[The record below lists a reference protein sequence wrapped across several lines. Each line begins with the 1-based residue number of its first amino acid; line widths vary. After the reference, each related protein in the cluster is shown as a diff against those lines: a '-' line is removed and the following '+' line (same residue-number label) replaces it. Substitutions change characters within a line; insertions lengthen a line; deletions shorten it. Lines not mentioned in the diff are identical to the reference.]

1 MRITPNFAET
11 AVKFAA
17 RIQGRIAGARPA
29 LARTVVAGF
38 ATGVVMAGMA
48 VSAPDAFAYEACE
61 TPQFGAAAVAVD
73 ERAETAEKAQTN
85 GMRRATDL
93 AFRRVLM
100 RLLRSEEAATAF
112 IEANSPD
119 RFVDFFH
126 IASENTIAGRYIAT
140 LDYCFSSPS
149 LRVAFRDAGLLWAEL
164 QSPRILV
171 LPVWLAPDGARAW
184 QPDNAWLAGWREAV
198 SDADGLV
205 DFTLLEPTILNERSL
220 RAADLAVADPQVLR
234 RAATVAD
241 ADQIMLVTARLDY
254 RGSQLILAVDGQL
267 FTASADQLTVLGKM
281 VDTPVNENLEIQ
293 LDLARKTILTEL
305 ESGWHAANT
314 IRSGQTQEI
323 TVVVPVA
330 SLSQWVERLEAF
342 DSLAVID
349 SYLIRSLNVRGGVV
363 TLRLVGDAAAF
374 ENGLAARRLRLR
386 QREDGTNVIES
397 R

>member
-17 RIQGRIAGARPA
+17 GGRERIVRIRQA
-29 LARTVVAGF
+29 LVTRVA
-38 ATGVVMAGMA
+38 ATCAAAVVMTGMS
-48 VSAPDAFAYEACE
+48 VSATDAFAYEACE

-73 ERAETAEKAQTN
+73 ERAETAEQAQTN

-100 RLLRSEEAATAF
+100 RLLRSEEATTAF

-140 LDYCFSSPS
+140 LDYCFSAAT
-149 LRVAFRDAGLLWAEL
+149 LRDAFRDAGLLWAEL
-164 QSPRILV
+164 RSPRILV

-184 QPDNAWLAGWREAV
+184 QPDNAWLAGWRDTV
-198 SDADGLV
+198 SEADGLV

-220 RAADLAVADPQVLR
+220 RAADLAIADQRVLR
-234 RAATVAD
+234 RAATVAG

-267 FTASADQLTVLGKM
+267 FTATAEQLTVLGKM
-281 VDTPVNENLEIQ
+281 VDTPVNDNLEMQ
-293 LDLARKTILTEL
+293 LDLARKSILTEL

-314 IRSGQTQEI
+314 IRGGQTQEI

-374 ENGLAARRLRLR
+374 ENGLSARRLRLR